1 MRETWA
7 TLSAETPISEVTA
20 ALLARRVVAVA
31 EHRDGI
37 TLDYAPHSLL
47 AVDHIVES
55 FRNRAGSKLDREAA
69 LVGLGCYVGEV
80 IARQAG
86 GHWQTTASRGT
97 PGTSRWPVVLG
108 LPGGARLDPIEA
120 VFRRHE
126 LGPMKS
132 VFALFRALID
142 LSRCA

>member
-1 MRETWA
+1 MRETWKTLGTGAPVTA
-7 TLSAETPISEVTA
+7 TTA
-20 ALLARRVVAVA
+20 ALLARRVAAVA
-31 EHRDGI
+31 DQRDGI

-55 FRNRAGSKLDREAA
+55 FRGGGGSAEDSDAA

-86 GHWQTTASRGT
+86 GHWQPAAGRGA
-97 PGTSRWPVVLG
+97 PESSRWPVVLC
-108 LPGGARLDPIEA
+108 LPGGAAMDPIEA

-126 LGPMKS
+126 IGPMES
-132 VFALFRALID
+132 VFDLFRVLVD